1 MAVFVKYFQI
11 FPIKTN
17 KLILKELQR
26 VVSIG
31 KAVISDSDVAS
42 LIIVII
48 QEPINNRV
56 IKHT

>member
-11 FPIKTN
+11 FPIKMN

-31 KAVISDSDVAS
+31 KAVISDSDVAP
-42 LIIVII
+42 LIILII
-48 QEPINNRV
+48 QEPINNTV